1 MFRGDR
7 YLKVKERKKQV
18 RGIKYYRDS
27 IIIILTFLFAIAIS
41 LSYAHSLVVSNDDR
55 GEYFKNFHAGV
66 IFSGLG
72 RIGEQ
77 YFYSS
82 GKSID
87 EMKKDMDKEL
97 NKELS
102 SREAYYQAELKG
114 AKEELEK
121 RFKEIKENYNIDAD
135 EDMDKLYK
143 DNSNAIEDPNNK
155 SDKELLKKINEEIN
169 NAKNQYDTKVR
180 GSTSNNEEFKFN
192 MEQEAQR
199 WKDKFINKPLN
210 LNNENFSSKKLGF
223 FYEIKSDS
231 GERVVNNTT
240 NIGALLN
247 KNPLFYYEYHIGKNN
262 EDIELINIS
271 SNVKKEDSDERGR
284 LINFVAAVS
293 GEVRNATITIAIT
306 PETLSF
312 GNVIYG
318 EKLMNTFLFDFTY
331 NILNLVL
338 CTVVLLLSYFIDS
351 GKRGKLSR
359 FYGNIYTEVRIL
371 IVLIYVLGITNI
383 WGIRKMAYDIIVSP
397 FIIVNTIMLIVIC
410 LIIPLVLSILIG
422 KDIRDVNNNG
432 LKLLKEKSLAV
443 KFSNRTLKGIKQVKE
458 NSSNEGKEVIYK
470 AKNKLENMT
479 LDKRVQVIT
488 GGFSIILILIGFVIS
503 IFYRPYDGYS
513 YTFLMLFLFIFIV
526 PILIFLMV
534 RSFFI
539 QINDIKKS
547 TEKIVKGDF
556 NIELKERHNII
567 LNPISKNL
575 SNINIGFRDA
585 IDKEMKGEML
595 KSELI
600 TSVSDDLKTPLSSII
615 DYVDLL
621 KDKNLSQEERMECLK
636 TLEAKSKHIK
646 VLIENLFEATKAST
660 GNIKLNIDDVD
671 IVAVLRQTLGEFE
684 EDINNS
690 KVVFKVK
697 MPKDKIIL
705 KLDGAR
711 TWRVFENLI
720 SNAIKYS
727 LDYSRVYL
735 NLYEEEEY
743 VIFHIKNVSGYE
755 LNCSPN
761 QLRSKI
767 KNSKLEEMVEG
778 SGLGLSIANSLV
790 ELQGGTMAID
800 IDGDLFKV
808 TIRFKK

>member
-1 MFRGDR
+1 M
-7 YLKVKERKKQV
+7 KVKERKKQV
-18 RGIKYYRDS
+18 VEIKYFRNS
-27 IIIILTFLFAIAIS
+27 IIIILMTFFAIAIS
-41 LSYAHSLVVSNDDR
+41 LGYAHSLVKSNNDN
-55 GEYFKNFHAGV
+55 GEYFKNFQAGV
-66 IFSGLG
+66 IFSKLEG
-72 RIGEQ
+72 IGEQ

-82 GKSID
+82 EKSID
-87 EMKKDMDKEL
+87 EMKKDMDEEL
-97 NKELS
+97 KKELS

-114 AKEELEK
+114 AKEELDK
-121 RFKEIKENYNIDAD
+121 RFKEIKENYNIAD
-135 EDMDKLYK
+135 SKDMDKLYE
-143 DNSNAIEDPNNK
+143 DNSNIIKDPNNE
-155 SDKELLKKINEEIN
+155 SDKEILKKINEEIN
-169 NAKNQYDTKVR
+169 NAKSQYDTKVKAIN
-180 GSTSNNEEFKFN
+180 SNNEETKFS
-192 MEQEAQR
+192 MEQEVQR

-210 LNNENFSSKKLGF
+210 LNNENFSSEKLGF
-223 FYEIKSDS
+223 FYEIKSDN
-231 GERVVNNTT
+231 GERIVNNTI

-318 EKLMNTFLFDFTY
+318 EKLVNTFLFDFTY

-351 GKRGKLSR
+351 RKRGKLSR

-371 IVLIYVLGITNI
+371 IVLIYILGITNI
-383 WGIRKMAYDIIVSP
+383 WGIKKMTYDIIVSP
-397 FIIVNTIMLIVIC
+397 FIIVNTIMLIMMC
-410 LIIPLVLSILIG
+410 LIIPLILSILIG
-422 KDIRDVNNNG
+422 KDLRDINNNG
-432 LKLLKEKSLAV
+432 LEVLKKKSLIM
-443 KFSNRTLKGIKQVKE
+443 KLRSKIIKSIKPIKEDSYSKGNR
-458 NSSNEGKEVIYK
+458 VIYK
-470 AKNKLENMT
+470 VKNGLENMT

-488 GGFSIILILIGFVIS
+488 GGFSIILTLIGFIIS

-513 YTFLMLFLFIFIV
+513 YSFLMLFFFIFIV
-526 PILIFLMV
+526 LILICFIV

-575 SNINIGFRDA
+575 SNINIAFRDA

-600 TSVSDDLKTPLSSII
+600 TNVSDDLKTPLNSII
-615 DYVDLL
+615 DYVDML
-621 KDKNLSQEERMECLK
+621 KDEKLSQKERMECLK
-636 TLEAKSKHIK
+636 TLEAKAKHIK

-660 GNIKLNIDDVD
+660 GNIKLNIDDVN
-671 IVAVLRQTLGEFE
+671 IVAILKQTLGEFE

-711 TWRVFENLI
+711 TWRIFENLI

-727 LDYSRVYL
+727 LEYSRVYL
-735 NLYEEEEY
+735 NLYEEDDY
-743 VIFHIKNVSGYE
+743 VIFDIKNVSGYE
-755 LNCSPN
+755 LNCTPN
-761 QLRSKI
+761 ELRKKN
-767 KNSKLEEMVEG
+767 KNSNLEKMAEG

-790 ELQGGTMAID
+790 DLQGGTMAID

-808 TIRFKK
+808 TIKFKK